1 MAGARNLHFQKRFQE
16 GAVAWYFAVSSR
28 GPRLGRRGLSDFH
41 GRFMDDPWVPTQI
54 LRRRKLIRVHL
65 VSLSG
70 TRAIAEQTTS
80 SV

>member
-1 MAGARNLHFQKRFQE
+1 
-16 GAVAWYFAVSSR
+16 
-28 GPRLGRRGLSDFH
+28 
-41 GRFMDDPWVPTQI
+41 MDDPWVPTQI

-70 TRAIAEQTTS
+70 TRAIAEQT